1 MSALKKF
8 AYAGGGVA
16 LGYLAW
22 KAFAGNS
29 EIGRNDGRAKGKTF
43 VIVGAGFAG
52 LAVAS
57 ELARLLPDPNNGDI
71 LLIDEDNFLL
81 FTPMLAEAAG
91 GEVDSRHIVHPVDHV
106 SARIQFIEGTVTGID
121 LTKKTVDVKRGRKGS
136 NLATRQYQADHI
148 VIALGSVTNFHD
160 IPSLTEMAIPMKKLQ
175 DALAVCDR
183 ALACLE
189 EASTE
194 EDPDKRK
201 ELLTFI
207 VAGGGFSGVETM
219 SALNDLLRAN
229 LLNYPKITSD
239 EIRTIL
245 INPGDRLLTE
255 ITPDLAAYAH
265 SELKKRGVETR
276 MKTKISGA
284 TQTYVELERGERIPA
299 RTLIWTAGVKP
310 NPLVEQLECEKG
322 KHGGIKVNACCQV
335 VGRDGI
341 WALGDCADVPH
352 SNGKGSYAPTA
363 QNATPAGKLVARNI
377 VAAVRGMKAAPFQY
391 TPVGELAL
399 VGRRAGVARI
409 YGHNFSGPL
418 AWAMWRVTYL
428 TKMPGAGQ
436 KARILSDWVL
446 DLIFGR
452 DPISLGPGTPALSRK
467 NAIQ

>member
-1 MSALKKF
+1 MSALNKF
-8 AYAGGGVA
+8 AYAGGGFA

-22 KAFAGNS
+22 KAFAGGS
-29 EIGRNDGRAKGKTF
+29 EIWRNRGRGNGKTF
-43 VIVGAGFAG
+43 IIVGAGFAG
-52 LAVAS
+52 LAAAG
-57 ELARLLPDPNNGDI
+57 ELARLLPDPNNGDV

-81 FTPMLAEAAG
+81 FTPMPAEAAG

-121 LTKKTVDVKRGRKGS
+121 LTKKTVEVKRGRKGS
-136 NLATRQYQADHI
+136 NLAPKQYQADHI

-160 IPSLTEMAIPMKKLQ
+160 IPGLAEIAIPMKKLE
-175 DALAVCDR
+175 DAVAVCDR

-189 EASTE
+189 QASTE
-194 EDPDKRK
+194 EDPNNRQ
-201 ELLTFI
+201 ELLTFV

-219 SALNDLLRAN
+219 AALNGLLRAN
-229 LLNYPKITSD
+229 LRKYPKITSQD
-239 EIRTIL
+239 IRTIL
-245 INPGDRLLTE
+245 INPGDRQLTE
-255 ITPDLAAYAH
+255 TTPDLAAYAH
-265 SELKKRGVETR
+265 SELKERGVETR
-276 MKTKISGA
+276 MNTKISGA
-284 TQTYVELERGERIPA
+284 IQTYGDLEGGERIPA

-322 KHGGIKVNACCQV
+322 KHGGIKVNACCQM

-352 SNGKGSYAPTA
+352 SDGKGSYAPTA

-377 VAAVRGMKAAPFQY
+377 VAALRGMKAAPFQY
-391 TPVGELAL
+391 RPVGELAL

-418 AWAMWRVTYL
+418 AWAMWRATYL
-428 TKMPGAGQ
+428 AKMPGAGQ

-452 DPISLGPGTPALSRK
+452 DPISVGPGRPALLRK

>member
-1 MSALKKF
+1 MSALKNL

-16 LGYLAW
+16 FGYLAW
-22 KAFAGNS
+22 KAFAGGS
-29 EIGRNDGRAKGKTF
+29 EIWRNQGRGKGKTF
-43 VIVGAGFAG
+43 IIVGAGFAG
-52 LAVAS
+52 LAAAS

-91 GEVDSRHIVHPVDHV
+91 GELDSRHIVHPVDHV
-106 SARIQFIEGTVTGID
+106 SARIQFIQGTVTGID

-136 NLATRQYQADHI
+136 NLAPQQYQADHI
-148 VIALGSVTNFHD
+148 VIALGSVTNFHH
-160 IPSLTEMAIPMKKLQ
+160 IPGLAEIAIPMKKLE
-175 DALAVCDR
+175 DAVAVCDR

-189 EASTE
+189 QASME
-194 EDPDKRK
+194 EDPNKRQ
-201 ELLTFI
+201 EMLTFV

-219 SALNDLLRAN
+219 AALNDLLRAN
-229 LLNYPKITSD
+229 LRKYPKITGH

-255 ITPDLAAYAH
+255 ITSDLAAYAH
-265 SELKKRGVETR
+265 SELKKRGVQTR
-276 MKTKISGA
+276 MKIKISGA
-284 TQTYVELERGERIPA
+284 THTYVELEGGERIPA

-310 NPLVEQLECEKG
+310 NPLVEKLECEKG

-335 VGRDGI
+335 VGHHGI

-377 VAAVRGMKAAPFQY
+377 VAALRGMKGASFQY

-418 AWAMWRVTYL
+418 AWAMWRATYL
-428 TKMPGAGQ
+428 AKMPGAGQ

-452 DPISLGPGTPALSRK
+452 DPVSLGPGTPAIARK